1 MTVIDEAATGGHA
14 PARQRI
20 RLSEREREVL
30 TTYVLGST
38 VTATATEHF
47 IGEATVRTHYRRVV
61 ERYAAVGRPVGNRV
75 QLLLLM
81 IADGWIDLDDALR
94 RTDQAT
100 GAMQ

>member
-1 MTVIDEAATGGHA
+1 MTVIDDVRTGGHA
-14 PARQRI
+14 PERQRI
-20 RLSEREREVL
+20 RMSAREREVL
-30 TTYVLGST
+30 TTYVLGATVT
-38 VTATATEHF
+38 VTAAEHF

-81 IADGWIDLDDALR
+81 VADGWIDLDDALR
-94 RTDQAT
+94 RIDQAT